1 MLCSLPSAHSPT
13 REEEKME
20 EGERER
26 ERGKMR
32 GGRKKWTKWMNND
45 HAHSNISEWKFNNA
59 LSRVH
64 VHTPT
69 LIFYNRPYTL

>member
-26 ERGKMR
+26 ERKNE
-32 GGRKKWTKWMNND
+32 GREKEMNKVN
-45 HAHSNISEWKFNNA
+45 E
-59 LSRVH
+59 
-64 VHTPT
+64 
-69 LIFYNRPYTL
+69 